1 MPKWPR
7 RGRNPERMAGEIPE
21 ALLIPANQKVLAY
34 LADKSAHSDIADV
47 LRAAVKPLGDVQL
60 FCPDWKAYRY
70 VAASTGGI
78 IFGIALG
85 MDTVAVRLDSRMKAR
100 ALATGGVALAECGP
114 EWVAVVHR
122 LPDSDW
128 PAVDV
133 GFWARKAY
141 VHAREPQ

>member
-1 MPKWPR
+1 MPDI
-7 RGRNPERMAGEIPE
+7 IPSS
-21 ALLIPANQKVLAY
+21 LFNNANRKVLAY

-60 FCPDWKAYRY
+60 FCPDWQAYRY
-70 VAASTGGI
+70 VVASTEGT
-78 IFGIALG
+78 IFGVALG
-85 MDTVAVRLDSRMKAR
+85 MDTVAFRLDPRMRSR
-100 ALATGGVALAECGP
+100 ALATGGEALTECGD

-133 GFWARKAY
+133 AFWARKAY
-141 VHAREPQ
+141 VHARESI